1 MLEYER
7 DSSACSRQFALE
19 ENYGDNY
26 TRGYQAA
33 MSGREATAGRLS
45 REKFT
50 LDGRL
55 VGNLG
60 EVLAQFKYGQ

>member
-19 ENYGDNY
+19 ENYGDHY
-26 TRGYQAA
+26 TGGYQAA
-33 MSGREATAGRLS
+33 MSGREATAGAYPGK
-45 REKFT
+45 KFT

-55 VGNLG
+55 VGDLG